1 MALAIHGLADPKI
14 LETYEQERGPV
25 AKAVIKMSS
34 NMFAMGFSNKLAY
47 RAIRKTVTAFI
58 SLFVGFIAVPAGTV
72 SMVCFS
78 FDHWRDSHNLETDMK
93 VLITNHF

>member
-1 MALAIHGLADPKI
+1 MTWKLALAIHGLADPKI
-14 LETYEQERGPV
+14 LETYEEERGPV

-58 SLFVGFIAVPAGTV
+58 SVFVGFIAVPAGTV
-72 SMVCFS
+72 SMVCPLAVTHIS
-78 FDHWRDSHNLETDMK
+78 LLLLCSIEESG
-93 VLITNHF
+93 